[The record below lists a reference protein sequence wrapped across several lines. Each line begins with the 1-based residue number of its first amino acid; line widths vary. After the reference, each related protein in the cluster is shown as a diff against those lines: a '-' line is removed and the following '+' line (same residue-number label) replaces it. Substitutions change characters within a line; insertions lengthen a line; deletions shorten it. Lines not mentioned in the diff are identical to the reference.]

1 MSSSDAGNL
10 EQDRSRSS
18 GQDPMRAH
26 LLVTW
31 HTNQSLLCNGVK
43 QMRRTA
49 IAAVAIS
56 LTALAGC
63 SGTISSPSVAPPTGV
78 GVACPILPPLVRT
91 GCPGISIATPN
102 LTCGG
107 DGKMSVALS
116 TMTGGGTRFVVQL
129 PTGSELTGPVTR
141 YNMACE
147 PAIPSR
153 KDAKLGVVYTGDQET
168 ETAANGTT
176 SPCIVRSKIEFTQ
189 YETQEPELSRTV
201 MSIKDLVRQ
210 AIDDAV
216 INQVFVTQLFVTPG
230 SSSLPGRCARWR
242 AL

>member
-1 MSSSDAGNL
+1 
-10 EQDRSRSS
+10 
-18 GQDPMRAH
+18 
-26 LLVTW
+26 
-31 HTNQSLLCNGVK
+31 
-43 QMRRTA
+43 MRRTL
-49 IAAVAIS
+49 IASMAVGLA
-56 LTALAGC
+56 ALAGC
-63 SGTISSPSVAPPTGV
+63 TGTISSPSVAPPTGV
-78 GVACPILPPLVRT
+78 SVACPMIPPLVRT
-91 GCPGISIATPN
+91 GCPGISIASPN

-116 TMTGGGTRFVVQL
+116 TISGGGTRFVVQL
-129 PTGSELTGPVTR
+129 STGSVLTGPVTR

-176 SPCIVRSKIEFTQ
+176 SPCIVRSKVEFTQ
-189 YETQEPELSRTV
+189 YETQEPELSRSV

-216 INQVFVTQLFVTPG
+216 INQVFVTQLFVTQG